1 MGDLVQTASKPPPSR
16 AVFAALLAIAA
27 LQSGAWL
34 PSAPAWAG
42 GNAAAPEPGGIPMP
56 GPPIPG
62 PPIKVR
68 PEASIQPPPPP
79 IYATPPPAYA
89 PPPPAPYFAA
99 PGSPDEIIVIDGN
112 GTRVFSPQE
121 YEAAR
126 NAPGDGLPGGRPFGA
141 EPEKPETMIVEPS
154 PQAEPAGPAMPVA
167 PPVPAPPRAQ
177 AAAPAEDDGLG
188 GFLSELRIG
197 PMIHDVGIFNSSK
210 EDAIDVNLEALF
222 VSPDFFRLILS
233 PRPMIGISANLV
245 GDTSQLYGG
254 LTWDW
259 MFLDPFFVEAALALA
274 VHDGETDGESQ
285 DEKALGCRLLGR
297 ESLSL
302 GARVGE
308 NHSVSLSAAHISNFG
323 LCDQDEGLDS
333 VGFLYGYRF

>member
-1 MGDLVQTASKPPPSR
+1 MGDLVQTAYRPPPLR
-16 AVFAALLAIAA
+16 AVFAALVAIAA
-27 LQSGAWL
+27 LHMGAWL
-34 PSAPAWAG
+34 PGAPALAG
-42 GNAAAPEPGGIPMP
+42 GNAAAPEPGGIAMP
-56 GPPIPG
+56 GPPIQ
-62 PPIKVR
+62 VR
-68 PEASIQPPPPP
+68 PEASVQPPAPPPP
-79 IYATPPPAYA
+79 IYAT
-89 PPPPAPYFAA
+89 PPPAPYFAA
-99 PGSPDEIIVIDGN
+99 PGSPDEIIVIDGK

-126 NAPGDGLPGGRPFGA
+126 NAPGDELPGGRLFGA
-141 EPEKPETMIVEPS
+141 EPEKPETTIVEPS

-167 PPVPAPPRAQ
+167 PPVPAEPPRVQ
-177 AAAPAEDDGLG
+177 AAAPAEDDDGLG

-222 VSPDFFRLILS
+222 VSPDFFRMILS
-233 PRPMIGISANLV
+233 PRPMIGISANVV
-245 GDTSQLYGG
+245 GDTSQIYAG
-254 LTWDW
+254 LAWDW

-274 VHDGETDGESQ
+274 VHDGETGSGSG

-323 LCDQDEGLDS
+323 LCDQDEGLDTL
-333 VGFLYGYRF
+333 GFLYGYRF